1 MGETHSSLIRR
12 VRDPADADSWR
23 EFVAL
28 YEPLLLSYVRSR
40 GLGEH
45 DARDV
50 VQDIFARLL
59 QALPAFELDPSRGGF
74 RSWLWQVTCHAV
86 ADWAR
91 RGRRQ
96 HAAEN
101 EWHRRLTAPAPSDET
116 GSEAE
121 WLAAHRRRVLEFV
134 LEQVR
139 GQTQPP
145 TWACF
150 EQHVL
155 HGRRGADVAAE
166 LGITANA
173 VFVNAS
179 RVLARVREQCAEYL
193 EELGDG

>member
-1 MGETHSSLIRR
+1 MAETRSSLIRR
-12 VRDPADADSWR
+12 VRDPTDVDSWR

-28 YEPLLLSYVRSR
+28 YEPLLLSQVRRR
-40 GLGEH
+40 GLDEH

-59 QALPAFELDPSRGGF
+59 QALPAFELDHSRGNF
-74 RSWLWQVTCHAV
+74 RTWLWQVACSAI

-96 HAAEN
+96 NAAEN
-101 EWHRRLTAPAPSDET
+101 EWQRRLTASAPSEEAVR
-116 GSEAE
+116 EAE
-121 WLAAHRRRVLEFV
+121 WLTAHRRRVLEFV
-134 LEQVR
+134 LERVR
-139 GQTQPP
+139 SQTQPQ
-145 TWACF
+145 TWTCF

-166 LGITANA
+166 LGMTANA
-173 VFVNAS
+173 IFVNAS

-193 EELGDG
+193 EELGNG